1 MSNQKLDDGPEDGD
15 FARYVESLT
24 HSRDPMTGTQSPAT
38 NSMTERASQK
48 KAAGSA
54 AQARRPVAE
63 NLNGLDPATLA
74 DMRKE
79 VLPVVRG
86 AIAVFLL
93 FGIASVFAAPFS
105 LALYVIA
112 LAIAARTIYTVVTR
126 SPNLRQQLRDQMA
139 RNAERNRRL

>member
-93 FGIASVFAAPFS
+93 FGVASVLAAPFS

-112 LAIAARTIYTVVTR
+112 LAIAARTVYRVVTR